1 MSEVPAEVLRQ
12 AAWQRERQKLSWA
25 EKIRIAEAVR
35 DSALSLRKARVHDP
49 GAPASPESEPTK

>member
-35 DSALSLRKARVHDP
+35 DSALSLRKARVHGP
-49 GAPASPESEPTK
+49 GAPASPDSERKK

>member
-1 MSEVPAEVLRQ
+1 MSDVPSEVLRQ

-35 DSALSLRKARVHDP
+35 DSALWFRNARAHRSGPSAPPIIERK
-49 GAPASPESEPTK
+49 K

>member
-1 MSEVPAEVLRQ
+1 MSEAPAEALRQ

-35 DSALSLRKARVHDP
+35 DSALSLRKARVHGP
-49 GAPASPESEPTK
+49 GAPASQSSERKK